1 MTVILEC
8 PTAGICDMPPHIRM
22 ADARAEAEHV
32 LFTICDALFAA
43 NPGIS
48 PASIDVLI
56 CNCSL
61 FCPTPSLTS
70 LLVHRYRL
78 STSVQTYQLGGM
90 GCSAGVIA
98 LHLARDLLQVRRHV
112 RCLVLSTENITQNI
126 YLGAQQPMLVSNALF
141 RCGGAA
147 LLLTNRWSD
156 RWLAGIGNG
165 GGVCRFV
172 LRWTSR
178 THMGHDDAS
187 YRCVY
192 QMEDECGYR
201 GVRLGK
207 DLMLVAARALRVH
220 VASIAHRLLPWR
232 EIVKYVLFFVLR
244 FVASRLLT
252 KPATRATSTDDT
264 QPGSGSAAGDGSMD
278 APLPRSR
285 PSLSA
290 SLLSSLQYTPSFS
303 SSAVHPC
310 IHAGGSGV
318 LVAIQAA
325 LRLTD
330 ADMAV
335 SRAVLWRY
343 GNVSS
348 ASVFYELRMVDAS
361 RQRQNSSESKAGKSE
376 GGSAGGRVLKRG
388 DCVWLLAF
396 GSGFKVNSALLEAL

>member
-1 MTVILEC
+1 
-8 PTAGICDMPPHIRM
+8 M
-22 ADARAEAEHV
+22 ADARAEAEHI
-32 LFTICDALFAA
+32 LFPILDALFAA
-43 NPGIS
+43 APNVS

-70 LLVHRYRL
+70 LLVHRYQL
-78 STSVQTYQLGGM
+78 SPHIQSYQLGGM

-98 LHLARDLLQVRRHV
+98 LHLARDLLQVRRNV
-112 RCLVLSTENITQNI
+112 RCLVVSTENITQNI
-126 YLGAQQPMLVSNALF
+126 YLGAEQPMLVSNALF

-147 LLLTNRWSD
+147 MLLTNRWSD
-156 RWLAGIGNG
+156 RWLAGGSCG
-165 GGVCRFV
+165 DACRFA

-178 THMGHDDAS
+178 THMGADDAS
-187 YRCVY
+187 YRCVW
-192 QMEDECGYR
+192 QMEDEYGHR

-207 DLMLVAARALRVH
+207 DLMGVAARALRVH
-220 VASIAHRLLPWR
+220 VSTIAHRLLPWR
-232 EIVKYVLFFVLR
+232 EIVKYVLFFLLR
-244 FVASRLLT
+244 FVALRLLT
-252 KPATRATSTDDT
+252 KPANRAASADDAT
-264 QPGSGSAAGDGSMD
+264 QPGGTAAGDESMD

-290 SLLSSLQYTPSFS
+290 SLLSSLHYTPSFS
-303 SSAVHPC
+303 SPSVHPC

-318 LVAIQAA
+318 LVAIQSA

-348 ASVFYELRMVDAS
+348 ASVFYELSAV
-361 RQRQNSSESKAGKSE
+361 EAGRKRHGRTGRLTGE
-376 GGSAGGRVLKRG
+376 GEGVPAGGRVLKRG
-388 DCVWLLAF
+388 DCVWLLVTLSAHPCVVFSTAF
-396 GSGFKVNSALLEAL
+396 HRLTMLRALCVCVCGCVCE

>member
-1 MTVILEC
+1 
-8 PTAGICDMPPHIRM
+8 M

-32 LFTICDALFAA
+32 LFTILDALFAA
-43 NPGIS
+43 HPTVQPS
-48 PASIDVLI
+48 SIDVLV

-61 FCPTPSLTS
+61 FCPTPSLTA

-78 STSVQTYQLGGM
+78 SPRVQTYQLGGM
-90 GCSAGVIA
+90 GCSSGVIA
-98 LHLARDLLQVRRHV
+98 LHLARDLLQVRRHA
-112 RCLVLSTENITQNI
+112 RCLVVSTENITQNI
-126 YLGAQQPMLVSNALF
+126 YLGADTAMLVSNALF

-156 RWLAGIGNG
+156 RWLG
-165 GGVCRFV
+165 GGGACRFA

-178 THMGHDDAS
+178 THMGADDAA
-187 YRCVY
+187 YHCVY
-192 QMEDECGYR
+192 QMEDECGHK

-207 DLMLVAARALRVH
+207 DLMAVAARSLRVH

-232 EIVKYVLFFVLR
+232 EIVKYAVFFALR
-244 FVASRLLT
+244 LVASRLLSQPT
-252 KPATRATSTDDT
+252 PRATSTDDA
-264 QPGSGSAAGDGSMD
+264 QPGQAAAAAAARDESMD
-278 APLPRSR
+278 APLPRAR

-290 SLLSSLQYTPSFS
+290 SLLSSLHYTPSFS
-303 SSAVHPC
+303 SQRVHQC

-318 LVAIQAA
+318 LLAIQAA
-325 LRLTD
+325 LRLSD

-348 ASVFYELRMVDAS
+348 ASVFYELHMVDAS
-361 RQRQNSSESKAGKSE
+361 RKRRQSGSGQQKAVGESDGAP
-376 GGSAGGRVLKRG
+376 AVGRVLRRG

-396 GSGFKVNSALLEAL
+396 GSGFKVNSALFEAL